1 MTRTHRVAMLSC
13 TALLAVGVAA
23 CGSSNDDNGGDSA
36 SGGGATPEAQK
47 GNADTY
53 ILGTTDKVVS
63 LDPAGAYDLGSQ
75 QLIGNMYQNLL
86 SIPAGGNKPEPDAAE
101 SCEFSDPKTYVCT
114 LKADLKF
121 SSGDPLTSEDVKFS
135 LDRQLKIADPSGP
148 SSLLASL
155 KDVEATDPTTV
166 TMNLKKADGTWPF
179 ILTHNVA
186 AIVPSKIYPADA
198 KQPDDKAIG
207 SGPYKLD
214 KYTPN
219 QQAVFSLNPEYN
231 GPNKGLTPNVI
242 VSYFEQP
249 SALKLAIEQGDVDI
263 AYRSLSPTD
272 LEALKADTSKGVK
285 VIDGAG
291 TEIRYIVF
299 NVSKKPVDNIAIRK
313 AVAQIIDRQSIATN
327 VYKDTVKP
335 LYSTVPAALPG
346 AKESFKDT
354 FPDPDV
360 EAAKATL
367 EEAGVKTPIALDGWY
382 TPTHYGPVEV
392 DLWNEI
398 KRQLEESGLFTV
410 KLDSTEWTQY
420 KDAAFAKGQYYFY
433 GMGWFPDYPDGDNYL
448 APFMRD
454 GGFFQNG
461 YSNKDVNAALDTEL
475 ASDDE
480 AERTEAFGV
489 VQDKQAEDVPLI
501 PLWEGKQ
508 IAAIKDTVEGVEKT
522 FDPAFQF
529 RFWLVTKKES

>member
-1 MTRTHRVAMLSC
+1 ML
-13 TALLAVGVAA
+13 AAFAAA
-23 CGSSNDDNGGDSA
+23 CGSSSDDSKTS
-36 SGGGATPEAQK
+36 SGGGGSTPAAAE

-86 SIPAGGNKPEPDAAE
+86 VIPAGGNKPEPDAAE
-101 SCEFSDPKTYVCT
+101 SCDWSDKKTYVCK
-114 LKADLKF
+114 LKTGLKF
-121 SSGDPLTSEDVKFS
+121 SNGDELTSNDVKFS

-155 KDVEATDPTTV
+155 KSVDATDPATV
-166 TMNLKKADGTWPF
+166 TMHLKKVDNTWPF

-186 AIVPSKIYPADA
+186 AITDSKVFPPDKKLA
-198 KQPDDKAIG
+198 DDKAIG

-219 QQAVFSLNPEYN
+219 QQAVFSPNPNYA
-231 GPNKGLTPNVI
+231 GANKPQTPNVI
-242 VSYFEQP
+242 VQYFEQP

-272 LEALKADTSKGVK
+272 LEALKGESGKGVK

-299 NVSKKPVDNIAIRK
+299 NVKKKPVDNIAVRK
-313 AVAQIIDRQSIATN
+313 AIAQIIDRQAIATQ
-327 VYKDTVKP
+327 VYKDTVTP
-335 LYSTVPAALPG
+335 LYSTVPHAVAG
-346 AKESFKDT
+346 AKESFKDA
-354 FPDPDV
+354 FGDPDPDK
-360 EAAKATL
+360 AKQIL
-367 EEAGVKTPIALDGWY
+367 SDAGVQTPVSLDGWY

-398 KRQLEESGLFTV
+398 KRQLEGTGLFKV
-410 KLDSTEWTQY
+410 KLDSTEWDQY
-420 KDAAFAKGQYYFY
+420 KDEAFAKHTYYFY
-433 GMGWFPDYPDGDNYL
+433 GLGWFPDFPDGDNYL
-448 APFMRD
+448 SPFMRD

-461 YSNKDVNAALDTEL
+461 YTDKTVNAALDTEVKQ
-475 ASDDE
+475 SDE
-480 AERTEAFGV
+480 SKRTEAFGT
-489 VQDKQAEDVPLI
+489 VQDKEASDVPLI
-501 PLWEGKQ
+501 PIWEGKQ
-508 IAAIKDTVEGVEKT
+508 IAAIRDGVEGVEKT

-529 RFWLVTKKES
+529 RFWLVTKKKS

>member
-1 MTRTHRVAMLSC
+1 MRAQRMAVFGC
-13 TALLAVGVAA
+13 TALLAIGAAA
-23 CGSSNDDNGGDSA
+23 CGSSDDDNGGDS
-36 SGGGATPEAQK
+36 SGGTTTEAPK
-47 GNADTY
+47 GNADTV
-53 ILGTTDKVVS
+53 ILGTTDKVVA

-86 SIPAGGNKPEPDAAE
+86 AVPAGGNKPEPDAAE
-101 SCEFSDPKTYVCT
+101 SCEFSDPKTYVCK
-114 LKADLKF
+114 LKPDLKF

-166 TMNLKKADGTWPF
+166 TMNLKKPDATWPF

-186 AIVPSKIYPADA
+186 AIVPNEIYPADA
-198 KQPDDKAIG
+198 KQPDDKAVG

-219 QQAVFSLNPEYN
+219 QQAVFSPNPDYN
-231 GPNKGLTPNVI
+231 GPNKAQTPNFI
-242 VSYFEQP
+242 VTYFEQA
-249 SALKLAIEQGDVDI
+249 SALKLAIEQGDVDV

-272 LEALKADTSKGVK
+272 LEALKSSEGVK
-285 VIDGAG
+285 VVEGAG
-291 TEIRYIVF
+291 TEMRYITF
-299 NVSKKPVDNIAIRK
+299 NVKKKPVDELAVRK
-313 AVAQIIDRQSIATN
+313 AIAQIIDRDAIAKN

-335 LYSTVPAALPG
+335 LYSTVPAAFPG
-346 AKESFKDT
+346 AKESFKDA
-354 FPDPDV
+354 FGDPDP
-360 EAAKATL
+360 AKAKALL
-367 EEAGVKTPIALDGWY
+367 EEAGVSTPITLDGWY

-398 KRQLEESGLFTV
+398 KRQLEASGLFKV
-410 KLDSTEWTQY
+410 NLDSTEWDQY
-420 KDAAFAKGQYYFY
+420 KDEAFDKGTYYFY
-433 GMGWFPDYPDGDNYL
+433 GLGWFPDYPDADNYL
-448 APFMRD
+448 APFLRD

-461 YSNKDVNAALDTEL
+461 YSSKVVNDALDEEL
-475 ASDDE
+475 ATDDSAKRE
-480 AERTEAFGV
+480 EAFGV
-489 VQDKQAEDVPLI
+489 VQDESAKDVPVI

-508 IAAIKDTVEGVEKT
+508 IAAIRDGVEGVEKT

>member
-1 MTRTHRVAMLSC
+1 MAVFGC
-13 TALLAVGVAA
+13 TALLAAFAAA
-23 CGSSNDDNGGDSA
+23 CGGSSNDTKPSTGGS
-36 SGGGATPEAQK
+36 TPAANT
-47 GNADTY
+47 GNADTV

-86 SIPAGGNKPEPDAAE
+86 VIPAGGNKPEPDAAD
-101 SCEFSDPKTYVCT
+101 SCDWSDPKTYVCK
-114 LKADLKF
+114 LKSGLKF

-148 SSLLASL
+148 SSLLASM
-155 KDVEATDPTTV
+155 KSVDATDPTTV
-166 TMNLKKADGTWPF
+166 TMHLKKVDNTWPF

-186 AIVPSKIYPADA
+186 AIVPSKIYPANK

-219 QQAVFSLNPEYN
+219 QQAVFSPNPDYT
-231 GPNKGLTPNVI
+231 GPNKPQTPNFI
-242 VSYFEQP
+242 VQYFEQP
-249 SALKLAIEQGDVDI
+249 SALKLAIEQGDVDV

-272 LEALKADTSKGVK
+272 LEALKGESSKGVS
-285 VIDGAG
+285 VVEGAG

-299 NVSKKPVDNIAIRK
+299 NVKKKPVDNIAVRK
-313 AVAQIIDRQSIATN
+313 AIAQIIDRQAIATQ
-327 VYKDTVKP
+327 VYKDTVSP
-335 LYSTVPAALPG
+335 LYSTLPHAVAG
-346 AKESFKDT
+346 AKESFKDA
-354 FPDPDV
+354 FGDPDP
-360 EAAKATL
+360 AKAKQIL
-367 EEAGVKTPIALDGWY
+367 ADAGVTTPVSLDGWY

-398 KRQLEESGLFTV
+398 KRQLEASGLFKV
-410 KLDSTEWTQY
+410 KLDSTEWDQY
-420 KDAAFAKGQYYFY
+420 KDEAFAKHTYYFY

-448 APFMRD
+448 SPFMRD

-461 YSNKDVNAALDTEL
+461 YTSKSVDDALDTEIKE
-475 ASDDE
+475 SDEDK
-480 AERTEAFGV
+480 RTEAFGV
-489 VQDKQAEDVPLI
+489 VQDAEAKDVPLI

-508 IAAIKDTVEGVEKT
+508 IAAQREGVEGVEKT

-529 RFWLVTKKES
+529 RFWLVTKKKS

>member
-1 MTRTHRVAMLSC
+1 MAVFGC
-13 TALLAVGVAA
+13 TALLAIGAAA
-23 CGSSNDDNGGDSA
+23 CGSSSDDNGGSTDT
-36 SGGGATPEAQK
+36 GGTTTEAPK
-47 GNADTY
+47 GNADTV

-86 SIPAGGNKPEPDAAE
+86 AVPAGGNKPEPDAAE
-101 SCEFSDPKTYVCT
+101 SCEFTDPKTYVCK
-114 LKADLKF
+114 LKPDLKF

-155 KDVEATDPTTV
+155 DSVEATDPTTV
-166 TMNLKKADGTWPF
+166 TMKLKKPDGTWPF

-186 AIVPSKIYPADA
+186 AIVPDEIYPADA

-219 QQAVFSLNPEYN
+219 QQAVFSPNENYN
-231 GPNKGLTPNVI
+231 GPNKAQTPNFI
-242 VSYFEQP
+242 VTYFEQA
-249 SALKLAIEQGDVDI
+249 SALKLAIEQGDVDV

-272 LEALKADTSKGVK
+272 LEALKSSEGVK

-299 NVSKKPVDNIAIRK
+299 NVKKKPVDELAVRK
-313 AVAQIIDRQSIATN
+313 AIAQVIDRQAIATN

-346 AKESFKDT
+346 AKESFKDA
-354 FPDPDV
+354 FGDPDP
-360 EAAKATL
+360 AKAKALL
-367 EEAGVKTPIALDGWY
+367 EEAGITTPVELDGWY

-398 KRQLEESGLFTV
+398 KRQLEDSGLFKV
-410 KLDSTEWTQY
+410 NLDSTEWDQY
-420 KDAAFAKGQYYFY
+420 KDEAFDKGTYYFY

-461 YSNKDVNAALDTEL
+461 YSSKEVNDALDAEL
-475 ASDDE
+475 ATDDE
-480 AERTEAFGV
+480 AKRTEAFGV
-489 VQDKQAEDVPLI
+489 VQDAEAADVPLI
-501 PLWEGKQ
+501 PIWEGKQ
-508 IAAIKDTVEGVEKT
+508 IAAIRDGVEGVDKT